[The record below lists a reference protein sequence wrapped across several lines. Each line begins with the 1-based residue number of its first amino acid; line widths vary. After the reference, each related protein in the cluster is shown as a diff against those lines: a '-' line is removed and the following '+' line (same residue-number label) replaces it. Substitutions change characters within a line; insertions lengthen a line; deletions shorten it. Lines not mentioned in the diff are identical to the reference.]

1 MEGSEVRTAFVSTN
15 SITQGEQV
23 AYVWAELYKQ
33 FDIHIDFAH
42 RTFVWGSEAKLKAAV
57 HCVIIGFSTSM
68 SKGKCRLYDNGALEE
83 TVQISPY
90 PLPRLLCINS
100 QKKKKINPLCNVPKI
115 TMEIN
120 QWMGD
125 ICFVTRRKDEQPIQN
140 EPES

>member
-1 MEGSEVRTAFVSTN
+1 MMEGSEVRTAFVSTN

-68 SKGKCRLYDNGALEE
+68 SSGLRKRLMSITGFKAYKEWNKENFCEFITDYGF
-83 TVQISPY
+83 TVVKVNLVDGGLAPVGVLIA
-90 PLPRLLCINS
+90 
-100 QKKKKINPLCNVPKI
+100 KKTNY
-115 TMEIN
+115 
-120 QWMGD
+120 
-125 ICFVTRRKDEQPIQN
+125 
-140 EPES
+140 

>member
-1 MEGSEVRTAFVSTN
+1 MMEGSEVRTAFVSTN

-68 SKGKCRLYDNGALEE
+68 SKGKCRLYDNGALEQ

-90 PLPRLLCINS
+90 LIDAPITFIN
-100 QKKKKINPLCNVPKI
+100 
-115 TMEIN
+115 
-120 QWMGD
+120 MGD
-125 ICFVTRRKDEQPIQN
+125 ICFCHQTKKMNSYKMSQNLKSSFAGFMEQRN
-140 EPES
+140 L

>member
-1 MEGSEVRTAFVSTN
+1 MMEGSEVRTAFVSTN

-90 PLPRLLCINS
+90 LIDAPITLLTVVLIHYVMS
-100 QKKKKINPLCNVPKI
+100 L
-115 TMEIN
+115 
-120 QWMGD
+120 
-125 ICFVTRRKDEQPIQN
+125 R
-140 EPES
+140 